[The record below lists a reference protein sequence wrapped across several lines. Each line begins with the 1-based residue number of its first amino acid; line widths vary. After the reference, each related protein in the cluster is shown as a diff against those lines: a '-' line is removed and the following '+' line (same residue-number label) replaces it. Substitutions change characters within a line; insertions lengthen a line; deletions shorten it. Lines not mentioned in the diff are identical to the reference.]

1 MQYGDSMTLTSAAE
15 LDASDPLAT
24 FRDKFVLDGD
34 VHAYLDGNSL
44 GRPVKA
50 SADQLSK
57 FVTGEWGGRLIR
69 GWDERWYELPLTVGD
84 KIGRSCL
91 GAAPGQVFVG
101 DSTTVILYKLIRSAV
116 DARPGRREI
125 VVDTDNFP
133 TDRFILQGIAAE
145 CGMTLRWVRPASD
158 AGVTAAQ
165 VAEVVGDD
173 TALVVLS
180 HVAYR
185 SGYLADAPAITA
197 IAHAAGALV
206 LWDLCHSVG
215 SVPVELDEWGI
226 DLAAGCTYKYL
237 NGGPGSPAFGYV
249 RADHQGTMRQPIQG
263 WMGTNQPF
271 EMGPEYEPHEG
282 IRRFISG
289 TPAIGGMLA
298 MQGMLDLIEQA
309 GIDQIR
315 AKSALLTAFAVEL
328 VDELLVPLGA
338 VLASPRDP
346 ALRGSHVTVDHD
358 AFADIMAPLWAAGII
373 PDFRRPNGLRLG
385 LSPLTTSFSELQVG
399 VEAIERELRAATSPA
414 R

>member
-1 MQYGDSMTLTSAAE
+1 MTHTSAAQ
-15 LDASDPLAT
+15 LDASDLLAGY
-24 FRDKFVLDGD
+24 RDKFVLEGD
-34 VHAYLDGNSL
+34 VAAYLDGNSL

-50 SADQLSK
+50 SADQLSE
-57 FVTGEWGGRLIR
+57 FVTAEWGGRLIR
-69 GWDERWYELPLTVGD
+69 GWDERWYELPLTVGNS
-84 KIGRSCL
+84 IGETCV
-91 GAAPGQVFVG
+91 GAAPGQVFIG

-116 DARPGRREI
+116 AARPGRREI

-145 CGMTLRWVRPASD
+145 CGMTLRWIRPAAD

-206 LWDLCHSVG
+206 MWDLCHSVG
-215 SVPVELDEWGI
+215 SVPVELDEWGV

-249 RADHQGTMRQPIQG
+249 RADHQATMRQPIQG
-263 WMGTNQPF
+263 WMGTHQPF
-271 EMGPEYEPHEG
+271 EMGPDYEPHEG

-298 MQGMLDLIEQA
+298 MRHMLDLIGQA
-309 GIDQIR
+309 GMDQIR
-315 AKSALLTAFAVEL
+315 AKSERLTAFAVEL

-385 LSPLTTSFSELQVG
+385 LSPLTTSFSELEVG
-399 VEAIERELRAATSPA
+399 VEAIARELRAVTSAA

>member
-1 MQYGDSMTLTSAAE
+1 MTLTSAAE